1 MKECS
6 ASTYN
11 ALVIRA
17 LLLFTVLLTVACTKD
32 EAVVHSNVSTGLP
45 ERASPVKA
53 PEWYPT
59 PRQGS
64 ISSGI
69 SARQPAAGVQGTGSF
84 STQFGQPPASDAAR
98 APATSQMPGP
108 ANNWAPDQ
116 AADGYIWPSTVQARG
131 KPQYSPWHDGQ
142 STGTTTPLPAAPPAR
157 RPWGDEGGSYS
168 PRQQGGQNVW
178 QFQTAP
184 AGRNALNIDH
194 QSGSMPLVPVQPAWG
209 RYPGYVW

>member
-108 ANNWAPDQ
+108 ANNWAPEQ

-184 AGRNALNIDH
+184 AGRNALNIGH